1 MSDQIPAPTG
11 FVELIG
17 LDIQEIGPDRV
28 LAMLDV
34 DERHHQ
40 PYGVVHGGIYC
51 SIIETIASYGA
62 VSWAAEQGIIG
73 AVGVSNATDFL
84 RSHRTGTAAGSGHP
98 HPSGAHPA
106 AMAGDGRPRRGR
118 GARGPRTGSVAEHHR
133 HGCARRLEGLSVL
146 LADLVAASNEVAET
160 AARSAKVRLLAAALG
175 GCRPRRGRPRS
186 RVSHRPAASG
196 LGGGGVGL
204 AAGRRGPCR
213 RPDAHRGRSGRHA
226 RLAGYR
232 IGARVRA
239 PPRQRSWV
247 T

>member
-1 MSDQIPAPTG
+1 MSEQIPAPTG

-84 RSHRTGTAAGSGHP
+84 ARTARTAAGCGHATSTGGA
-98 HPSGAHPA
+98 PS
-106 AMAGDGRPRRGR
+106 
-118 GARGPRTGSVAEHHR
+118 S
-133 HGCARRLEGLSVL
+133 
-146 LADLVAASNEVAET
+146 
-160 AARSAKVRLLAAALG
+160 
-175 GCRPRRGRPRS
+175 
-186 RVSHRPAASG
+186 
-196 LGGGGVGL
+196 
-204 AAGRRGPCR
+204 
-213 RPDAHRGRSGRHA
+213 SGR
-226 RLAGYR
+226 
-232 IGARVRA
+232 
-239 PPRQRSWV
+239 
-247 T
+247 